1 MRNMVLAPFILMA
14 MFLFLVAYLDFNS
27 ILKVRNDYIEQ
38 NNNLTIQN
46 PDPKYEFPK
55 MQF

>member
-1 MRNMVLAPFILMA
+1 MKKCYVPAFILMA